1 MAQDFSKEVD
11 YVARLARLHL
21 SEAEKERMAE
31 QLSHILKTAQRV
43 QELDTTGVE
52 PTSHVVSLPVA
63 FREDV
68 VKSSLPLS
76 RVLQNAPQREKDF
89 FRVPRIAEE
98 EEGDL

>member
-1 MAQDFSKEVD
+1 MEQDFSEEVD
-11 YVARLARLHL
+11 YVARLARLYL

-31 QLSHILKTAQRV
+31 QLNQILKTAQRV
-43 QELDTTGVE
+43 QDLDTAGVE

-68 VKSSLPLS
+68 VKSSLPLN
-76 RVLQNAPQREKDF
+76 RVLQNAPQREKDL